1 MYGGLIRFT
10 CKPGQRDA
18 FLDIVRW
25 SARAARDGEP
35 GTLRLDA
42 YVVEGEPD
50 TVYGY
55 EAYVD
60 EDAFRAHV
68 TNPAVRKFGEVM
80 DDLVEGWTMVVPFC
94 DSVVSNA
101 DPAPGLDP

>member
-10 CKPGQRDA
+10 TKPGKRDE

-25 SARAARDGEP
+25 SARVARDSEP

-42 YVVEGEPD
+42 YVVENEPD

-55 EAYVD
+55 EAYTD
-60 EDAFRAHV
+60 QDAFAAHV
-68 TNPAVRKFGEVM
+68 HNPAVQKFGEVM
-80 DDLVEGWTMVVPFC
+80 DELVEGWTMVIPFT
-94 DSVVSNA
+94 DSAATNARVVA
-101 DPAPGLDP
+101 D